1 MQPPADPA
9 PPSLGR
15 RIPAPNGAVVSF
27 PVDEVAGSIVRR
39 FEKIAFAEPGR
50 IAVKFDN
57 QTLTYDAL
65 NRLANRIARAIIERR
80 GKDSEPVALLFG
92 PGVDSIAALLGVQKA
107 GKFFFAID
115 PQFPAER
122 ARFLSLDTQA
132 PLMVTDGRHF
142 ELARSIKLENQ
153 TVLNLEEIAGA
164 LSAEN
169 LNLPIAPQD
178 RAALMY
184 TSGSTGE
191 PKGIV
196 ETHYHCVENARLNT
210 LAMGIVPEDR
220 IALIHS
226 ISFSASKIGLHTAL
240 LNGAALLPFDIKSE
254 GIDRFAAWLAQERVT
269 VVHCPPPIFRQLA
282 DVAAGGESFP
292 DLRLIRLTG
301 ALTAPAD
308 FELFKK
314 KFSTHTLLEAGM
326 GTSETGMICSA
337 LFDHESRFP
346 EEGSPA
352 GYPYEG
358 RRVLVLDEH
367 GREIGAGVAGE
378 IVIKGHSFCQGYWRN
393 SDLTAKKFIA
403 DATSPGEQLF
413 HTGDVGK
420 LLPDGFLVHL
430 GRNDSLV
437 RIRGYRVSLREV
449 EAALLQHPG
458 VKEVA
463 VVDWNDRGEAALAA
477 YVVAASRAKA
487 GYTELL
493 AFVRSKLPDYMVPS
507 SVTFLDMLPDV
518 NGKIDRRALPPPR
531 KMRPVL
537 EQPYVAPSSDMEANL
552 VRIWE
557 DILSVHPIGIHDAF
571 ADLGGHS
578 LAAMQV
584 LSRTIQRFS
593 VDIELKTLF
602 DAPTIAAFAEIIAAL
617 RAAPCN
623 ARKYDGVLAKIE
635 SLSEEDAAAVLAGRY
650 PSKVS
655 DAKS

>member
-1 MQPPADPA
+1 MQNREDPPR
-9 PPSLGR
+9 SGLTR
-15 RIPAPNGAVVSF
+15 KIQSPNGAGVSF
-27 PVDEVAGSIVRR
+27 PADEVEGSIVQR
-39 FEKIAFAEPGR
+39 FEKIVLTGPGR
-50 IAVKFDN
+50 IAVKFES
-57 QTLTYDAL
+57 QVLTYDAV
-65 NRLANRIARAIIERR
+65 NDWANRIARAVIERR
-80 GKDSEPVALLFG
+80 GTGSEPIALLFG
-92 PGVDSIAALLGVQKA
+92 PGAHAIAALLGVQKA

-122 ARFLSLDTQA
+122 ARFLSVDTQA
-132 PLMVTDGRHF
+132 PLIVTGSCHL

-153 TVLNLEEIAGA
+153 TVLNIDAIAGTR
-164 LSAEN
+164 SDGN
-169 LNLPIAPQD
+169 LNLPIAPID

-191 PKGIV
+191 PKGII
-196 ETHYHCVENARLNT
+196 ETHFHCVENTRLNT

-254 GIDRFAAWLAQERVT
+254 GIDRFAAWLAHERIT
-269 VVHCPPPIFRQLA
+269 VVHCPPPVFRQLA
-282 DVAAGGESFP
+282 DVLAGSESFP

-301 ALTAPAD
+301 ALIAPAD

-314 KFSTHTLLEAGM
+314 KFSTHTLLEVGM

-337 LFDHESRFP
+337 LFDHGSRFP

-358 RRVLVLDEH
+358 RRVLLLDEN
-367 GREIGAGVAGE
+367 GREVGAGAAGE

-393 SDLTAKKFIA
+393 PALTATKFIA
-403 DATSPGEQLF
+403 DPTSPGEQLF
-413 HTGDVGK
+413 HTGDVGMM
-420 LLPDGFLVHL
+420 LSDGFLVHL

-458 VKEVA
+458 VKEAA
-463 VVDWNDRGEAALAA
+463 VIAWNDRGEAALAA
-477 YVVAASRAKA
+477 YVVAAARAMPV
-487 GYTELL
+487 YTELL

-507 SVTFLDMLPDV
+507 SVTFLDALPDV

-531 KMRPVL
+531 RARPAM
-537 EQPYVAPSSDMEANL
+537 EQPFTAPDNEIEADL
-552 VRIWE
+552 VGIWE
-557 DILSVHPIGIHDAF
+557 EVLGVHPIGVHDAF
-571 ADLGGHS
+571 PDLGGHS

-584 LSRTIQRFS
+584 LSRSIQKFA
-593 VDIELKTLF
+593 VDIPFKALLES
-602 DAPTIAAFAEIIAAL
+602 PTVAVLAQRVSAL
-617 RAAPCN
+617 RAAN
-623 ARKYDGVLAKIE
+623 TKMQRYNDALANIE
-635 SLSEEDAAAVLAGRY
+635 ALSEEDALAVLAGRS
-650 PSKVS
+650 PGKGDGS
-655 DAKS
+655 DS

>member
-1 MQPPADPA
+1 MQPPVDPD
-9 PPSLGR
+9 PTSLRR
-15 RIPAPNGAVVSF
+15 RIPPPNGAVVSF

-39 FEKIAFAEPGR
+39 FEKIVVTGPGR
-50 IAVKFDN
+50 IAVKFGARA
-57 QTLTYDAL
+57 LTYDAI
-65 NRLANRIARAIIERR
+65 NNWANRVARAVLDRR
-80 GKDSEPVALLFG
+80 GTGSEPIALLFG
-92 PGVDSIAALLGVQKA
+92 PGLHAVAALLGVQKA

-122 ARFLSLDTQA
+122 ARFLSSDTQA
-132 PLMVTDGRHF
+132 PLIVTDDRHL

-153 TVLNLEEIAGA
+153 AVLNVDEIAVTPPQA
-164 LSAEN
+164 N
-169 LNLPIAPQD
+169 LNLPIAPAD

-196 ETHYHCVENARLNT
+196 ETHFHCVENTRLNT

-240 LNGAALLPFDIKSE
+240 LNGAVLLPFDIRSE
-254 GIDRFAAWLAQERVT
+254 GIDRFAAWLAQERIT

-282 DVAAGGESFP
+282 DVLAGSESFP

-301 ALTAPAD
+301 ALIAPAD

-314 KFSTHTLLEAGM
+314 KFSTHTLLEVGM

-337 LFDHESRFP
+337 LFDHESSFP

-358 RRVLVLDEH
+358 RRVLLLDED
-367 GREIGAGVAGE
+367 GREVGAGMPGE

-393 SDLTAKKFIA
+393 PALTVTKFIA
-403 DATSPGEQLF
+403 DPTSPGDQLF
-413 HTGDVGK
+413 HTGDLGK
-420 LLPDGFLVHL
+420 MLSDGFLVHL

-437 RIRGYRVSLREV
+437 RIRGYRVSLLEV
-449 EAALLQHPG
+449 EAVLLRHPA

-477 YVVAASRAKA
+477 YVVAAARVMP
-487 GYTELL
+487 GHTDLL

-507 SVTFLDMLPDV
+507 SVTFLDALPDV

-531 KMRPVL
+531 RARPAM
-537 EQPYVAPSSDMEANL
+537 EQPYTAPSNEMEADL
-552 VRIWE
+552 VGIWE
-557 DILSVHPIGIHDAF
+557 EVLGVHPIGVHDAF
-571 ADLGGHS
+571 PDLGGHS

-584 LSRTIQRFS
+584 LSRSIQKFA
-593 VDIELKTLF
+593 VDIPLKALF
-602 DAPTIAAFAEIIAAL
+602 ESPTIAALAQWLAPL
-617 RAAPCN
+617 RAAN
-623 ARKYDGVLAKIE
+623 TKMQRYNEALANIE
-635 SLSEEDAAAVLAGRY
+635 ALSDEDALAVLAGRS
-650 PSKVS
+650 PGKA
-655 DAKS
+655 DGAKS